1 MNYTNTIKIAA
12 ILGALTVAIGAF
24 GAHGLAATLEQFGR
38 TATFET
44 AVKYQFYH
52 TLALFLVGILQ
63 FHLPTSKALK
73 NSVYAFLA
81 GIFIFSG
88 SLYILSTTGITWLG
102 AITPI
107 GGVAFIIGWIL
118 VFFGASSFS
127 AIPSNRP

>member
-1 MNYTNTIKIAA
+1 MNYISTIKLAA

-52 TLALFLVGILQ
+52 ALAIFMVGLLQAKLPHAKILD
-63 FHLPTSKALK
+63 TAI
-73 NSVYAFLA
+73 YAFLA
-81 GIFIFSG
+81 GIIIFSG
-88 SLYILSTTGITWLG
+88 SLYVLSTTGVTWLG

-107 GGVAFIIGWIL
+107 GGVAFIAGWIM
-118 VFFGASSFS
+118 VFLGAKPNAKS
-127 AIPSNRP
+127 